1 MTLAQMADYIQKSAG
16 RLPHRFGWGHS
27 SGDNCVTVSIDV
39 RAHEIVKAAKEN
51 PELQY
56 DVAQRVVLAL
66 QGQPL
71 SARIESTEVD
81 PKLLELATNVAP
93 VAPEA
98 AAKLLVM
105 FASLASSS
113 SWLPFGFDGD
123 GYKRWLHL

>member
-1 MTLAQMADYIQKSAG
+1 MADYIQKSAG
-16 RLPHRFGWGHS
+16 RLPHRFGGGHS
-27 SGDNCVTVSIDV
+27 PGDNCVTVSIDV

-71 SARIESTEVD
+71 SAMIESTEVD

-93 VAPEA
+93 VVLQLVGRVGCAPPSGG
-98 AAKLLVM
+98 LC
-105 FASLASSS
+105 SSS
-113 SWLPFGFDGD
+113 GL
-123 GYKRWLHL
+123 LH

>member
-1 MTLAQMADYIQKSAG
+1 MADYIQKSAG
-16 RLPHRFGWGHS
+16 RLPHRFCGGHS
-27 SGDNCVTVSIDV
+27 AGDNCVTVSIDV

-71 SARIESTEVD
+71 SAMIESTEVD

-98 AAKLLVM
+98 AAKLLAVC
-105 FASLASSS
+105 ASSS
-113 SWLPFGFDGD
+113 SSSSSSSGL
-123 GYKRWLHL
+123 LH

>member
-1 MTLAQMADYIQKSAG
+1 MADHIQKSAG
-16 RLPHRFGWGHS
+16 WLPHRFCAGHS
-27 SGDNCVTVSIDV
+27 AGDNCVTVSIDV

-71 SARIESTEVD
+71 SAMIESTEVD

-93 VAPEA
+93 VELQSVGGVGCAPPSGG
-98 AAKLLVM
+98 LC
-105 FASLASSS
+105 SSS
-113 SWLPFGFDGD
+113 GL
-123 GYKRWLHL
+123 LH

>member
-1 MTLAQMADYIQKSAG
+1 MADYIQKSAG
-16 RLPHRFGWGHS
+16 RLPHRFGGGHS
-27 SGDNCVTVSIDV
+27 PGDNCVTVSIDV

-71 SARIESTEVD
+71 SAMIESTEVD

-93 VAPEA
+93 VVLQSVGRVGCAPPSGG
-98 AAKLLVM
+98 LC
-105 FASLASSS
+105 SSS
-113 SWLPFGFDGD
+113 GL
-123 GYKRWLHL
+123 LH